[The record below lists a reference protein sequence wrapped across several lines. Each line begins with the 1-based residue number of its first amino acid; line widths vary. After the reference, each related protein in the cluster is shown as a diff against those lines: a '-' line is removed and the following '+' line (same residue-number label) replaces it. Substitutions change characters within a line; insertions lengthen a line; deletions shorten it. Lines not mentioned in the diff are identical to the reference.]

1 MSHEV
6 LLECDASSHRFHC
19 LLRDYLLTEI
29 TPSQRLTL
37 LLDESPLKAIQRWLW
52 VLSTGGT
59 LLDGFVIFALGIAM
73 PLIIAQFHIK
83 PDVVGFIG
91 AALVLG
97 AVFGAGIGGPVADRL
112 GRKRLMLADMI
123 IICAGA
129 ATSALANGPTM
140 LFIGQLFVG
149 VGVGIDFPVSSSY
162 ISEVLPKRS
171 RARMMVA
178 TIACQSVGMLVAA
191 AITLLLLKNM
201 GSAQSWRLFLA
212 IEGAIALL
220 FFLLRLSE
228 PDSPH
233 WLMTRG
239 KFAEAAQAFIR
250 IMPEQREAVLQ
261 ITGDA
266 GNKSLV
272 GLVAP
277 TKPPGLSILFSRPY
291 RARTV
296 LVSVPW
302 FLMDIATYGVGLF
315 TPIILG
321 AIAIS
326 GEVGGVITHDMAA
339 ARGSAA
345 IDLFLLFG
353 FLLGIWA
360 VPRFGRIRMQAIGF
374 GCMAVSMLILMT
386 AVHLSSSSSHIPLVF
401 AGFILFNL
409 LMNAGPNATTFTL
422 APLLFPTQ
430 LRATASGF
438 AASVAKIGATLGVFV
453 LPILKGKFGVP
464 AVLGMVA
471 VVSVLGLV
479 VTFIFGREDTE

>member
-1 MSHEV
+1 LVEV
-6 LLECDASSHRFHC
+6 
-19 LLRDYLLTEI
+19 

-37 LLDESPLKAIQRWLW
+37 LLDESPLKPIQRWLW
-52 VLSTGGT
+52 LLSTGGT
-59 LLDGFVIFALGIAM
+59 LLDGFAIFALGVAM
-73 PLIIAQFHIK
+73 PLIIAEFHLRLG
-83 PDVVGFIG
+83 VVGLIG
-91 AALVLG
+91 AALLLG

-123 IICAGA
+123 IIGAGA
-129 ATSALANGPTM
+129 GISALANGPGM
-140 LFIGQLFVG
+140 LFVGQLLVG
-149 VGVGIDFPVSSSY
+149 VGVGIDFPVSGTY
-162 ISEVLPKRS
+162 ISEVLPERS

-191 AITLLLLKNM
+191 AITLLLLGNVR
-201 GSAQSWRLFLA
+201 SAQNWRLFLA
-212 IEGAIALL
+212 MEGIIALL

-239 KFAEAAQAFIR
+239 KFARAARAFIY
-250 IMPEQREAVLQ
+250 IIPEQREAVLRL
-261 ITGDA
+261 TSHA
-266 GNKSLV
+266 RERSLANS
-272 GLVAP
+272 VAP
-277 TKPPGLSILFSRPY
+277 TKAPRLSILFSRPY

-296 LVSVPW
+296 LVAVPW

-321 AIAIS
+321 AIDIS
-326 GEVGGVITHDMAA
+326 GETGGLISRDLAN

-345 IDLFLLFG
+345 IDLFLFFG

-374 GCMAVSMLILMT
+374 GSMAVGMLILMT
-386 AVHLSSSSSHIPLVF
+386 AVRLSNSNWHIPLMF

-422 APLLFPTQ
+422 APILFPTQ

-438 AASVAKIGATLGVFV
+438 AAGVAKLGATLGVFV

-471 VVSVLGLV
+471 AVSVLGLV
-479 VTFIFGREDTE
+479 ITLIFGHEDTE

>member
-1 MSHEV
+1 MAEV
-6 LLECDASSHRFHC
+6 
-19 LLRDYLLTEI
+19 

-52 VLSTGGT
+52 VLSAGGT
-59 LLDGFVIFALGIAM
+59 LLDGFVIFALGVAM
-73 PLIIAQFHIK
+73 PLIIAEFHIR
-83 PDVVGFIG
+83 PEAVGLIG

-97 AVFGAGIGGPVADRL
+97 AVFGAGFGGPVADRL

-123 IICAGA
+123 IIGIGA
-129 ATSALANGPTM
+129 ATSALANGPIT
-140 LFIGQLFVG
+140 LFIGQFLVG
-149 VGVGIDFPVSSSY
+149 VGIGIDFPVSGTY
-162 ISEVLPKRS
+162 ISEVSPKRS

-178 TIACQSVGMLVAA
+178 TIACQSVGMLLAA
-191 AITLLLLKNM
+191 AITLLLLKNV
-201 GSAQSWRLFLA
+201 GGAQNWRLFLA
-212 IEGAIALL
+212 TEGIIALL

-239 KFAEAAQAFIR
+239 KFAKAAQAFIR
-250 IMPEQREAVLQ
+250 IMPEQRGTVLQ
-261 ITGDA
+261 LIGNA
-266 GNKSLV
+266 GEKSLANSV
-272 GLVAP
+272 TQARASGLAV
-277 TKPPGLSILFSRPY
+277 LFSRPY

-296 LVSVPW
+296 LVAVPW

-321 AIAIS
+321 AIDIS
-326 GEVGGVITHDMAA
+326 GRTSGLITHDLAA

-360 VPRFGRIRMQAIGF
+360 VPRFGRIRMQTIGF
-374 GCMAVSMLILMT
+374 GGMAVGMLILMK
-386 AVHLSSSSSHIPLVF
+386 AVHLSNSPAGAGHIPLVF

-422 APLLFPTQ
+422 APILFPTQ

-438 AASVAKIGATLGVFV
+438 AASVAKIGATVGVFV

-471 VVSVLGLV
+471 AVSLLGLV
-479 VTFIFGREDTE
+479 ITLVLGREDTE

>member
-1 MSHEV
+1 LVEV
-6 LLECDASSHRFHC
+6 
-19 LLRDYLLTEI
+19 

-37 LLDESPLKAIQRWLW
+37 LLDASPLKPIQRWLW
-52 VLSTGGT
+52 ALSTGGT
-59 LLDGFVIFALGIAM
+59 LLDGFAIFALGVAM
-73 PLIIAQFHIK
+73 PLIIAEFHIR
-83 PDVVGFIG
+83 PGVVGLIG
-91 AALVLG
+91 SALVLG

-123 IICAGA
+123 IIGAGA
-129 ATSALANGPTM
+129 GSSALANGPTM
-140 LFIGQLFVG
+140 LFVGQLLVG
-149 VGVGIDFPVSSSY
+149 VGIGIDFPVSGTY
-162 ISEVLPKRS
+162 ISEVLPERA

-191 AITLLLLKNM
+191 AITLLLLKNVE
-201 GSAQSWRLFLA
+201 SAQNWRLFLA
-212 IEGAIALL
+212 IEGIIALL

-233 WLMTRG
+233 WLMSRG
-239 KFAEAAQAFIR
+239 KFAKAAHAFIH

-261 ITGDA
+261 LTSHA
-266 GNKSLV
+266 REKSLADS
-272 GLVAP
+272 VAP
-277 TKPPGLSILFSRPY
+277 TKAPGFSILFSRPY

-296 LVSVPW
+296 LVAVPW
-302 FLMDIATYGVGLF
+302 FLMDIATYGIGLF

-321 AIAIS
+321 AIDIS
-326 GEVGGVITHDMAA
+326 GQTGGLITHDLGA
-339 ARGSAA
+339 ARGSGA

-374 GCMAVSMLILMT
+374 GSMAFGMLILMT
-386 AVHLSSSSSHIPLVF
+386 AVRLSNSNWHIPLVF

-422 APLLFPTQ
+422 APILFPTH

-438 AASVAKIGATLGVFV
+438 AAGVAKLGATLGVFV

-471 VVSVLGLV
+471 AVSVMGLV
-479 VTFIFGREDTE
+479 VTLIFGGEDTE